1 MRWRAGT
8 EGKVAGGL
16 LGAAGSRQ
24 PPRGESSP
32 GKRRPRTTLK
42 RADWNFLPSQR
53 GRCLTPSPAGEAGA
67 AQALGRA
74 PLELVHHGGSEVLS
88 KPQGWRQ
95 GQGAAPAH
103 FTQWTSAP
111 PASS

>member
-1 MRWRAGT
+1 MRWRAGSL
-8 EGKVAGGL
+8 AL
-16 LGAAGSRQ
+16 LAAGSHPGVSQ
-24 PPRGESSP
+24 PWEAASEDDSE
-32 GKRRPRTTLK
+32 
-42 RADWNFLPSQR
+42 ADWNLLPSHR